1 MNPHATIKINGI
13 DRFQT
18 PTFKY
23 TANPKFE
30 RSFEILVLDKTEVHV
45 HVSVLDGTRSLGQW
59 SAYLMEIFKQQ
70 ETNEYWWDLSQ
81 ARGINARLRLS
92 VQWRPVVL
100 SGLSQMGGSGIYAPP
115 IGVIRLSIWSAKYGD
130 NIKRD
135 PYIRIRAGTQ
145 IRAKTET
152 LDNTLSPEWGE
163 FHYIPIHSLNEDLI
177 LKLMEATDSG
187 KDKSLGSTVLQLKD
201 LIEEQGEQH
210 FVARVNK
217 LEREPVLTGQK
228 AGGTIRYTA
237 KFLPSLN
244 MTILEGAR
252 YTPDGIIDL
261 ASYNSGI
268 ITVKIHEL
276 RLKEVA
282 EVYCQ
287 LLVDSLEP
295 QYRTE
300 PRKGKT
306 LAFGEVSD
314 AFVKDAGFSRVA
326 IEIKYENKH
335 SRKSDENKVGYWYE
349 SCERLIRHI
358 QKRVRSGQSFDEDE
372 GVWYDLIGG
381 AGEIRLSFEYVPLIN
396 YKMNPDESLENQ
408 GNLTVTLLSAQ
419 GLKAADKSGTSDP
432 YVKFTINGEVV
443 HKSTTLKKTLNPVWH
458 GETFQVP
465 IVSRVTTS
473 FRIEVFD
480 YNQLSGD
487 IPLGSGGLS
496 LRGDRVESFCAHDWD
511 VPLDG
516 MEGVD
521 QSKVRIRLK
530 WDPQL
535 LTRQKTHTSFMRTA
549 TRRVTTKMGATAFNW
564 SQPLPKAI
572 TVPTR
577 MTVNIVEARG
587 LVGDESKM
595 NPMVTLSIDH
605 TTILKSK
612 RVKKTNQ
619 PLWNESIALTQLNG
633 EKVVEIKVK
642 DVHTFHSEDIGTFKT
657 QRSTRNRKLATK
669 LVSADDSDEDLNSLS
684 DDNVGL
690 MVQCDKCE
698 VWQHC
703 PCIGLAAEKIPKHY
717 YCELCRPTS
726 NGRPKRLLYDSAATT
741 SGTVQPNGTVADL
754 KKPMKRRKK
763 VIGGEQQQQQHEKRS
778 IKNHLRPLITE
789 TISTTKIN
797 SGVWDYEDGKSYES
811 SYIPAKVKYPH
822 AKMTLSEMNKRTQQI
837 MEYINRLKEEA
848 NTCTTMPP
856 ESPSTP
862 IPVIGKEEKSIDL
875 IEKINQEILNF
886 QRKFGIV

>member
-1 MNPHATIKINGI
+1 M
-13 DRFQT
+13 FFF
-18 PTFKY
+18 PTF
-23 TANPKFE
+23 
-30 RSFEILVLDKTEVHV
+30 IL
-45 HVSVLDGTRSLGQW
+45 
-59 SAYLMEIFKQQ
+59 I
-70 ETNEYWWDLSQ
+70 
-81 ARGINARLRLS
+81 
-92 VQWRPVVL
+92 
-100 SGLSQMGGSGIYAPP
+100 APP

-396 YKMNPDESLENQ
+396 YKMNPDESLE
-408 GNLTVTLLSAQ
+408 S
-419 GLKAADKSGTSDP
+419 KIYKS
-432 YVKFTINGEVV
+432 I
-443 HKSTTLKKTLNPVWH
+443 
-458 GETFQVP
+458 
-465 IVSRVTTS
+465 
-473 FRIEVFD
+473 
-480 YNQLSGD
+480 
-487 IPLGSGGLS
+487 
-496 LRGDRVESFCAHDWD
+496 
-511 VPLDG
+511 
-516 MEGVD
+516 
-521 QSKVRIRLK
+521 
-530 WDPQL
+530 
-535 LTRQKTHTSFMRTA
+535 
-549 TRRVTTKMGATAFNW
+549 
-564 SQPLPKAI
+564 
-572 TVPTR
+572 
-577 MTVNIVEARG
+577 
-587 LVGDESKM
+587 
-595 NPMVTLSIDH
+595 
-605 TTILKSK
+605 
-612 RVKKTNQ
+612 
-619 PLWNESIALTQLNG
+619 
-633 EKVVEIKVK
+633 
-642 DVHTFHSEDIGTFKT
+642 
-657 QRSTRNRKLATK
+657 
-669 LVSADDSDEDLNSLS
+669 
-684 DDNVGL
+684 
-690 MVQCDKCE
+690 
-698 VWQHC
+698 
-703 PCIGLAAEKIPKHY
+703 
-717 YCELCRPTS
+717 S
-726 NGRPKRLLYDSAATT
+726 NGS
-741 SGTVQPNGTVADL
+741 
-754 KKPMKRRKK
+754 
-763 VIGGEQQQQQHEKRS
+763 
-778 IKNHLRPLITE
+778 
-789 TISTTKIN
+789 
-797 SGVWDYEDGKSYES
+797 
-811 SYIPAKVKYPH
+811 
-822 AKMTLSEMNKRTQQI
+822 
-837 MEYINRLKEEA
+837 
-848 NTCTTMPP
+848 
-856 ESPSTP
+856 
-862 IPVIGKEEKSIDL
+862 
-875 IEKINQEILNF
+875 
-886 QRKFGIV
+886 